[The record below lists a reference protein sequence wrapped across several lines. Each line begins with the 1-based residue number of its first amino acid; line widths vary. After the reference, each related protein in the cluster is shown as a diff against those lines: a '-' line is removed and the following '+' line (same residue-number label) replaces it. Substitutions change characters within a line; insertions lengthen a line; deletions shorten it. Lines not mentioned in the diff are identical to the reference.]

1 MIWNLRDCR
10 MVGSVCSLRS
20 SAPFSRDAVVLT
32 NEKHPD
38 THMIRGR
45 EYADGSVEGE
55 RMTEAEWRDLLEC
68 EEALAFSEP
77 VEARP
82 NAKCWLLHET
92 FPERE
97 QAAGQLRT
105 CTGAILHEEARD
117 GVLIFVVDELRA
129 ADRLERW
136 SREAF
141 DRAWRLGQCGVWD
154 RAVAYADLAWLTD
167 RSLNL
172 DRVALLALAL
182 EQAQG
187 ASAAEDLIAFELN
200 SRVGRPERELRKLIA
215 AYRLQFYVSRRIATS
230 LAARMHELQSRNSIG
245 DIARWK
251 AERAKTDRVFPFPR
265 AATPPRLPRSPR

>member
-1 MIWNLRDCR
+1 MSWNLRDCH

-38 THMIRGR
+38 ILMIRGR
-45 EYADGSVEGE
+45 EYANGLVEGE
-55 RMTEAEWRDLLEC
+55 RMTKAEWRDLLEC

-77 VEARP
+77 VETGP

-105 CTGAILHEEARD
+105 CTGAILHEEACE
-117 GVLIFVVDELRA
+117 GVLIFVVDESRA
-129 ADRLERW
+129 ADQLERW
-136 SREAF
+136 SRDAF
-141 DRAWRLGQCGVWD
+141 DRAWRLGQQGEWD
-154 RAVAYADLAWLTD
+154 GARELADLAWLTD

-172 DRVALLALAL
+172 DRVALLALVL
-182 EQAQG
+182 ENAEG

-200 SRVGRPERELRKLIA
+200 SRVGRPEPELRALIA
-215 AYRLQFYVSRRIATS
+215 RYRLQFYLSQRLASR
-230 LAARMHELQSRNSIG
+230 LVMRMNELRNRVG
-245 DIARWK
+245 DVERWK
-251 AERAKTDRVFPFPR
+251 KERAKTDKVFPFQPPAAHAPKPR
-265 AATPPRLPRSPR
+265 AA